1 MPRVR
6 AKSFSSL
13 LDASD
18 DAPENTVN
26 HSAMS
31 TSRYFYLAGRT
42 SDALI
47 LVYLLTALSVVGT
60 ALAFLIPPSDE
71 LHGPYKRVSA
81 VLGWIYFCR

>member
-6 AKSFSSL
+6 TKSFSSL

-31 TSRYFYLAGRT
+31 SLRYFHLAGRT
-42 SDALI
+42 SDTLI
-47 LVYLLTALSVVGT
+47 LLYLLTALSVVGT
-60 ALAFLIPPSDE
+60 ALAFLTPPSDD
-71 LHGPYKRVSA
+71 LHGPYRRVSA
-81 VLGWIYFCR
+81 VIGWIYFCR